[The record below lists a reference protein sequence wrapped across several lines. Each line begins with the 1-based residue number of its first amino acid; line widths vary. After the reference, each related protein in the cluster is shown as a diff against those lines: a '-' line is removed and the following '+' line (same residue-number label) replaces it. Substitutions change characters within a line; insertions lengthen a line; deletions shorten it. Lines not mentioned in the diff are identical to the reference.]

1 MIINENLETNE
12 IKIKKY
18 IPFVEKQVLVQRV
31 VDLCLDFDQDTNMV
45 KVNFFNKK
53 LSIDSQIILMYTDL
67 EFAEEDFIKQYDF
80 LVENNYFDYIFSQIN
95 SSELDMIYEAVEHE
109 IEQAIQLNNS
119 IEGILAKGINK
130 IVEKLPNEKSIKKIL
145 NDIPKSVNKIKPEN
159 LEILKGI
166 FNKQG
171 DSNIN

>member
-130 IVEKLPNEKSIKKIL
+130 IVAKLPNDKQLKSLSKSLVK
-145 NDIPKSVNKIKPEN
+145 DINKLDWDRLP
-159 LEILKGI
+159 ILKQMFDTANG
-166 FNKQG
+166 K
-171 DSNIN
+171 

>member
-130 IVEKLPNEKSIKKIL
+130 IVEKLPNDKQLKSLSKSLVK
-145 NDIPKSVNKIKPEN
+145 DINKLDWDRLP
-159 LEILKGI
+159 ILKQMFDTANG
-166 FNKQG
+166 K
-171 DSNIN
+171 

>member
-119 IEGILAKGINK
+119 IEGILSKNLQKLIDKIPDQKG
-130 IVEKLPNEKSIKKIL
+130 IKKIM
-145 NDIPKSVNKIKPEN
+145 NDIPKQINKIKPEN

-166 FNKQG
+166 IGNQQV
-171 DSNIN
+171 

>member
-130 IVEKLPNEKSIKKIL
+130 IVEKLPSDKQLKSLSKSLVK
-145 NDIPKSVNKIKPEN
+145 DINKLDWDRLP
-159 LEILKGI
+159 ILKQMFDTANG
-166 FNKQG
+166 K
-171 DSNIN
+171 